1 MDHIEHTHG
10 NIGVTTNQAMINE
23 ELSLRLSKSFLNI
36 LADDYCS
43 TILSE

>member
-1 MDHIEHTHG
+1 MEHIEHTHG
-10 NIGVTTNQAMINE
+10 NIGVTTNQSMINE